1 MLWSGLTFLNFM
13 DFTSFSSRERRIGAV
28 KPKPSPHMFSIKCV
42 FYGTEEVRAGQEFP
56 EMLQSYPFAAGKAQ
70 KRLIVLEGNQYAP
83 HGSVTEYEIPDKD
96 RKDQKIGKI
105 VFPEVPFPYSSG

>member
-1 MLWSGLTFLNFM
+1 
-13 DFTSFSSRERRIGAV
+13 
-28 KPKPSPHMFSIKCV
+28 MFSIKV
-42 FYGTEEVRAGQEFP
+42 FFTVRAGQEFP